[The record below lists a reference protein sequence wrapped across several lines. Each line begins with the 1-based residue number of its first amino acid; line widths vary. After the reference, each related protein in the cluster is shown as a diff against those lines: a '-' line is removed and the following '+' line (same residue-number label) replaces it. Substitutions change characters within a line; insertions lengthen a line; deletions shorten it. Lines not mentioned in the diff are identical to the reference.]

1 MDATVLSDALASAVE
16 SAGASVVRVE
26 GRCAGASGTVWSAD
40 GVVVTTH
47 HAIGRAD
54 ELSVG
59 LGDGRTLKATVAG
72 RDPSSDVAVLRVEAT
87 DLTPAKWF
95 DGEGLKVGHLALPL
109 GRPGKS
115 VRATLG
121 IVGALGDSFRTPTGA
136 TFDRYIE
143 VDGSLPRGF
152 SGGPL
157 IDAQGRALGVNT
169 GGVMRGGATIPT
181 TTLRRIVAELV
192 AKGHVGRGYLGVSVY
207 PARLPEDLA
216 TRVGQGHAV
225 VVVGVE
231 RGGAA
236 EAAGIKVGD
245 VIASVDGVA
254 IEGPG
259 DLMSS
264 LDGRAGA
271 EVVVKLVRADQV
283 VEQKVTA
290 GSRR

>member
-1 MDATVLSDALASAVE
+1 MDATALSDALASAVE
-16 SAGASVVRVE
+16 SAAASVVRVE

-40 GVVVTTH
+40 GVVITAN
-47 HAIGRAD
+47 HAIGRAE

-59 LGDGRTLKATVAG
+59 FGDGRSLTATVAG
-72 RDPSSDVAVLRVEAT
+72 RDASSDVAVLRVSAT
-87 DLTPAKWF
+87 DLTPAQWT

-109 GRPGKS
+109 ARPGKT

-121 IVGALGDSFRTPTGA
+121 IVGALGDAFRTPTGA

-157 IDAQGRALGVNT
+157 VDAKGRALGMNT
-169 GGVMRGGATIPT
+169 GGVMRGGATVPT
-181 TTLRRIVAELV
+181 VTLRRIVAELLTS
-192 AKGHVGRGYLGVSVY
+192 GRVGRGYLGVSVY
-207 PARLPEDLA
+207 PARLPDALA
-216 TRVGQGHAV
+216 TKLGRAHAV
-225 VVVGVE
+225 VVVGIE

-236 EAAGIKVGD
+236 EAGGLKVGD
-245 VIASVDGVA
+245 VIASIDGVA

-264 LDGRAGA
+264 LEGRAGA
-271 EVVVKLVRADQV
+271 VVTLTLVRADDV
-283 VEQKVTA
+283 TELKVTA
-290 GSRR
+290 GTRP